1 MNSFDQLW
9 SQISNRLVVLID
21 RLEGIVSQADL
32 QELQSRFN
40 KDSSKIYLYKQ
51 EVYELIKT
59 KGNQK
64 HEHEQ
69 IMEQPKQTTVSDIND
84 SDNDSIDTY
93 IGNEIDISELY
104 NYDSDDTIYEKD
116 LEQEKQFDL
125 PTILNE
131 LDTIHSKINRQFHH
145 HEVKIR
151 HLLEKSHQLT
161 HMIDDMTMESLILE
175 HRVQSIQKTLKLIH
189 PIAFSTVWWLT
200 IMLYMIIK

>member
-1 MNSFDQLW
+1 MNSFDHLW
-9 SQISNRLVVLID
+9 SQISNKLVVLID
-21 RLEGIVSQADL
+21 RLEGIISQSDL

-64 HEHEQ
+64 HEQ
-69 IMEQPKQTTVSDIND
+69 IMEQPKQITVSDIND

-131 LDTIHSKINRQFHH
+131 LDTIHSKINQQFHH
-145 HEVKIR
+145 HELKIR
-151 HLLEKSHQLT
+151 HLLENSRQLSL
-161 HMIDDMTMESLILE
+161 MIDDMTMESLILE

>member
-1 MNSFDQLW
+1 MNSFDHLW
-9 SQISNRLVVLID
+9 SQISNKLVVLID
-21 RLEGIVSQADL
+21 RLEGIISQSDL

-64 HEHEQ
+64 HEQ
-69 IMEQPKQTTVSDIND
+69 IMEQPKQITVSDIND

-116 LEQEKQFDL
+116 LE
-125 PTILNE
+125 
-131 LDTIHSKINRQFHH
+131 
-145 HEVKIR
+145 
-151 HLLEKSHQLT
+151 
-161 HMIDDMTMESLILE
+161 
-175 HRVQSIQKTLKLIH
+175 
-189 PIAFSTVWWLT
+189 
-200 IMLYMIIK
+200 